1 MVAIIVPT
9 GMEGASNIGMRQ
21 DKSPGRMGRPRSFD
35 TDAALDRALRVFWR
49 KGYEGATLSDLTEA
63 MGVNRPSLYA
73 AFGDKEALFRKA
85 LDRYLNGPAA
95 YTQEA
100 LKEPTAHA
108 VVERLLWGAAD
119 LNTAPRNPG
128 GCLTVQGALA
138 CGEAADSIR
147 QELAAYRAAGE
158 AALRR
163 RFRRAKSEGDL
174 PATVNPTD
182 LARYVATIVYGMA
195 VQAAGGASRD
205 QLQHVVEMA
214 LRTLLL

>member
-1 MVAIIVPT
+1 
-9 GMEGASNIGMRQ
+9 MRRN
-21 DKSPGRMGRPRSFD
+21 KSSGRLGRPRSFD
-35 TDAALDRALRVFWR
+35 IDGALDRALQVFWR
-49 KGYEGATLSDLTEA
+49 RGYEGASLSDLTKA
-63 MGVNRPSLYA
+63 VGVNRPSLYA

-100 LKEPTAHA
+100 LKEPTARA
-108 VVERLLWGAAD
+108 VVERLLRGAAD

-138 CGEAADSIR
+138 CGEAGDSIR
-147 QELAAYRAAGE
+147 QELAACRASGE

-163 RFRRAKSEGDL
+163 RFQRAKSEGDL
-174 PATVNPTD
+174 PATVNPAD

-205 QLQHVVEMA
+205 KLQHVVDMA
-214 LRTLLL
+214 LRTLPL

>member
-1 MVAIIVPT
+1 
-9 GMEGASNIGMRQ
+9 MRHN
-21 DKSPGRMGRPRSFD
+21 KSLGRLGRPRSFD
-35 TDAALDRALRVFWR
+35 IDRALDRALQVFWK
-49 KGYEGATLSDLTEA
+49 KGYGGASLSDLTKA
-63 MGVNRPSLYA
+63 VGVNRPSLYA

-100 LKEPTAHA
+100 LKEPTARA
-108 VVERLLWGAAD
+108 VIARLLRGAAD
-119 LNTAPRNPG
+119 LNTARRNPG

-138 CGEAADSIR
+138 CGAAGDSIR
-147 QELAAYRAAGE
+147 RELAACRAAGE

-163 RFRRAKSEGDL
+163 RFQRAKSEGDL
-174 PATVNPTD
+174 PATVNPGD
-182 LARYVATIVYGMA
+182 LARYVATFIYGMA

-214 LRTLLL
+214 LRTLPL

>member
-1 MVAIIVPT
+1 L
-9 GMEGASNIGMRQ
+9 Q
-21 DKSPGRMGRPRSFD
+21 
-35 TDAALDRALRVFWR
+35 VFWR
-49 KGYEGATLSDLTEA
+49 KGYEGTSLSDLTKA
-63 MGVNRPSLYA
+63 VGVNRPSLYA

-100 LKEPTAHA
+100 LKEPTARA
-108 VVERLLWGAAD
+108 VVERLLQGAAH
-119 LNTAPRNPG
+119 LNTAPSNPG

-163 RFRRAKSEGDL
+163 RFQRAKSEGDL
-174 PATVNPTD
+174 PATVHPAD

-205 QLQHVVEMA
+205 QLQHVVEIA
-214 LRTLLL
+214 LRTLPL